1 MGNYTF
7 EHLNSFNLKHYSQT
21 VQTTSSVRLP
31 MLSPPKQIP
40 IQSLLYKLTA
50 YLMQTATTFFDFQMK
65 KSLSKTTTKKL
76 YSVQE
81 CEKKHKK
88 QCIKNIF
95 LSDYIYSIANL

>member
-40 IQSLLYKLTA
+40 VQSLLCKTTA
-50 YLMQTATTFFDFQMK
+50 CLMRTPTTFVNFQMK
-65 KSLSKTTTKKL
+65 KSLSKTTTTKFYPAK
-76 YSVQE
+76 E
-81 CEKKHKK
+81 CEKKHKE
-88 QCIKNIF
+88 QCVKNIC